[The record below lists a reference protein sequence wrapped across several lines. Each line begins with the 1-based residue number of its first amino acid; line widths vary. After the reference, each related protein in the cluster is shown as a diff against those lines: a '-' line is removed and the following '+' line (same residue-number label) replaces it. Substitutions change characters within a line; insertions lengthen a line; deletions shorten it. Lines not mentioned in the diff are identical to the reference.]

1 MKKKYLVEFT
11 HLDGKVESIEL
22 VTEDIEW
29 SIEQW
34 CRNRAIAKHQIIE
47 EGQSNNKRM
56 LFGQLF
62 INRKES
68 FSYII
73 IMENLKS
80 LIKEVIS
87 EATKVNFAGHKF
99 VLKIDV
105 NEDPNKKG
113 VKVQFI
119 PTSFGKLTSTEQ
131 NDIAIELQKRL
142 EQGLASY
149 ELNVERDRNLK
160 DKTVIGFF
168 IYIEYFDKLIRKA
181 LAGQNPN

>member
-1 MKKKYLVEFT
+1 MSLAEKY
-11 HLDGKVESIEL
+11 IR
-22 VTEDIEW
+22 
-29 SIEQW
+29 Q
-34 CRNRAIAKHQIIE
+34 
-47 EGQSNNKRM
+47 
-56 LFGQLF
+56 
-62 INRKES
+62 
-68 FSYII
+68 
-73 IMENLKS
+73 
-80 LIKEVIS
+80 VIS
-87 EATKVNFAGHKF
+87 EAAKINFAGHQF
-99 VLKIDV
+99 FLKIDT

-119 PTSFGKLTSTEQ
+119 PTSFGQLTSTEQ

-181 LAGQNPN
+181 LSGQNPN